1 MAEGRAC
8 GDKGFLGRGSL
19 TGKLKMGGGANLR

>member
-1 MAEGRAC
+1 MEEGRAC

-19 TGKLKMGGGANLR
+19 TGKLKMGGANLR

>member
-8 GDKGFLGRGSL
+8 GDKGFLGRESL
-19 TGKLKMGGGANLR
+19 TGKLKMGGGLI

>member
-1 MAEGRAC
+1 MEEGWAC

-19 TGKLKMGGGANLR
+19 TGKLKMGGGLI

>member
-1 MAEGRAC
+1 MEEGRAC

-19 TGKLKMGGGANLR
+19 TGKLKIGGGGLI

>member
-1 MAEGRAC
+1 MEEGRAC

-19 TGKLKMGGGANLR
+19 TGKLKMGGELI

>member
-19 TGKLKMGGGANLR
+19 TGKLKRGGGLI

>member
-1 MAEGRAC
+1 MEEGRAC

-19 TGKLKMGGGANLR
+19 TGELKMGGGADLR

>member
-19 TGKLKMGGGANLR
+19 TGKLKMGGGLI

>member
-1 MAEGRAC
+1 MEEGRAC

-19 TGKLKMGGGANLR
+19 TGKLKMGGGLI

>member
-1 MAEGRAC
+1 MVEGRAC

-19 TGKLKMGGGANLR
+19 TGKLKMGGGLI

>member
-19 TGKLKMGGGANLR
+19 TGKLKMGGGGLI

>member
-1 MAEGRAC
+1 MEEGRAC

-19 TGKLKMGGGANLR
+19 TGKLKMGGGGLI